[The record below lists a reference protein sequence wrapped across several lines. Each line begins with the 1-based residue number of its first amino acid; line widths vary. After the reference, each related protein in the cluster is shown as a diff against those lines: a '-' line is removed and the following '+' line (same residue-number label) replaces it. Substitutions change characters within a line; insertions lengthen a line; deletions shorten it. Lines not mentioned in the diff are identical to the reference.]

1 MLAAETPMDTIS
13 TDETVVTD
21 PNEIPAGR
29 TPRARRKSV
38 VFLSALAIAAGV
50 TLGYA
55 VWPRRGE

>member
-21 PNEIPAGR
+21 PNEVPAGR
-29 TPRARRKSV
+29 TTTKAKRTSK
-38 VFLSALAIAAGV
+38 VFLGALALVAGV

-55 VWPRRGE
+55 VWPRKD